1 MLTLQHIT
9 KEGADL
15 ETARHLFKEYA
26 TELGV
31 DLCFQSFE
39 EELTNPLKKYGA
51 PKGSLLL
58 ALWNG
63 REVGTVALQ
72 EIEQGVCEMK
82 RLYVQAEYRKFGIGE
97 QLVDAILKDAKDL
110 GYQKMKLD
118 TLERLKPAIGL
129 YLKYGFVI
137 TTAYYE
143 NPLPEVVYME
153 RELGDGL

>member
-9 KEGADL
+9 QEGADL

-39 EELTNPLKKYGA
+39 EELKNPLKKYGA
-51 PKGSLLL
+51 FKGSLIL

-63 REVGTVALQ
+63 EPVGTVALQ
-72 EIEQGVCEMK
+72 ALEEEGVCEMK
-82 RLYVQAEYRKFGIGE
+82 RLYVDAAFRKFGIGE
-97 QLVDAILKDAKDL
+97 QLVQAILKDAKQL
-110 GYQKMKLD
+110 GYQTIKLD
-118 TLERLKPAIGL
+118 TLERLKAAVTL

-137 TTAYYE
+137 TTAYYK

-153 RELGDGL
+153 KEL